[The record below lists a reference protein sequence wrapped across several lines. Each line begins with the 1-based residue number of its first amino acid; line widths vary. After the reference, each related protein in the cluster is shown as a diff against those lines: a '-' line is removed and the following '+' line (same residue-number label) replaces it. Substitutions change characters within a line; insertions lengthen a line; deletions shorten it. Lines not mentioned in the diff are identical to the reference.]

1 MSTPRAQLT
10 KTITRDE
17 KVQTKNNLN
26 DLTYDDMRRPGIIGR
41 LVYIFEQVVPDP
53 FVLSIGLTFIVALLA
68 AIFAPNRSIL
78 TILDSWYDGVFAIL
92 GFTAQMILMLA
103 TGFVVADAPSI
114 RKALSLLASRVTTP
128 THAVLLVFP
137 VVAVA
142 AWLNWALG
150 LVVAAFLSREI
161 GRRTRV
167 DFGWLVAG
175 SFSAWSVCNS
185 GLSSPIPLSQ
195 ATHANAMNLVD
206 KFTGHV
212 VPLAETIFAPF
223 VLIPTILVVVVMA
236 VIFVLVHPKGYNAQ
250 AYSEPAVTAGPEP
263 HGRTRSSPSSPA
275 ARMERSVLGVLVTIA
290 LGAGYLIV
298 AWSKKGFYLDINNTI
313 LIFFLIGLALRG
325 SPIAYADA
333 MREGAK
339 QTGSMLLQYPVYGGI
354 MGIMTGTGLVGV
366 FVKGFV
372 AVASAATLPVWSF
385 VSSLIITFLVPSA
398 GGHWA
403 VQGPFVVPAALSLH
417 ASVARTAMGVAMAE
431 NVSNMLQPFWAV
443 PIVAMAGVRLQRV
456 MGYTAI
462 TFVVSL
468 VIYVSAL
475 FLVP

>member
-1 MSTPRAQLT
+1 MSTSKDLKTVSVESVHRPRL
-10 KTITRDE
+10 
-17 KVQTKNNLN
+17 
-26 DLTYDDMRRPGIIGR
+26 IGR
-41 LVYIFEQVVPDP
+41 VVYLFEQVVPDP
-53 FVLSIGLTFIVALLA
+53 FALSIGLTLLVVVLA
-68 AIFAPNRSIL
+68 AIAAPDASIPTIL
-78 TILDSWYDGVFAIL
+78 TSWYDGVFAIL
-92 GFTAQMILMLA
+92 GFTAQMVLMLV
-103 TGFVVADAPSI
+103 TGFVVADAPVV
-114 RKALSLLASRVTTP
+114 RRGLSRLASRVTTP

-167 DFGWLVAG
+167 DFGWLVAA

-195 ATHANAMNLVD
+195 ATHHNALNFVD
-206 KFTGHV
+206 KITGHV
-212 VPLAETIFAPF
+212 VPLSDTIFAPF
-223 VLIPTILVVVVMA
+223 VLVPTILVVVVMA
-236 VIFVLVHPKGYNAQ
+236 VIFVLMHPNGGDIQ
-250 AYSEPAVTAGPEP
+250 AFLESTPNESVNHHAR
-263 HGRTRSSPSSPA
+263 GRRASPA
-275 ARMERSVLGVLVTIA
+275 ARMERSFVGVAFMLMMGV
-290 LGAGYLIV
+290 GYLV
-298 AWSKKGFYLDINNTI
+298 VTWSRKGFALDINNTI
-313 LIFFLIGLALRG
+313 LIFLLIGLALRG
-325 SPIAYADA
+325 SPVAYADA
-333 MREGAK
+333 IREGAK

-354 MGIMTGTGLVGV
+354 MGVMTGTGLVGV

-372 AVASAATLPVWSF
+372 AVANDVTLPVWSF
-385 VSSLIITFLVPSA
+385 LSSLIITFLVPSA

-443 PIVAMAGVRLQRV
+443 PIVAMAGIRLQRV

-462 TFVVSL
+462 TFLVSL
-468 VIYVSAL
+468 VIYTTAL
-475 FLVP
+475 LVVP